1 MNRRVFL
8 QTSGLAA
15 LGALAAQAA
24 PTAKPIGLQLY
35 TLRNEIGKMGIE
47 KVLAE
52 IARMG
57 YTNVES
63 FGYGGGKFF
72 GKTPAQFRK
81 LLADNGLTSP
91 SGHYLTGRSK
101 VMKSEGLTSNWQ
113 RAVDDAAAVGQQF
126 MVIAYLMPD
135 ERKPDDYRQ
144 LYGLLNRGG
153 EAVKK
158 AGMQLAY
165 HNHDFEFTEKVDG
178 QKPYDLI
185 LKNTD
190 PKLVRMEVDLYWI
203 TKAGESAPE
212 YFKKHPGRFP
222 LWHVKDMAKTPQQE
236 FAEVGQGSMDF
247 AALFKHAKTA
257 GLKHY
262 FVEQDESKRPPLESV
277 KMSADFIKNAA
288 WG

>member
-1 MNRRVFL
+1 MNRRIFL
-8 QTSGLAA
+8 QTSGLAT
-15 LGALAAQAA
+15 LGALAGRAA

-47 KVLAE
+47 KVLSE
-52 IARMG
+52 VARMG
-57 YTNVES
+57 YQKVES
-63 FGYGGGKFF
+63 FGYGGGKLF

-81 LLADNGLTSP
+81 LLADNGLKSP

-101 VMKSEGLTSNWQ
+101 AVKSEGLTNNWQ
-113 RAVDDAAAVGQQF
+113 RAVDDAAVVGQQY

-135 ERKPDDYRQ
+135 ERRPDDYRQ

-153 EAVKK
+153 ETVKK

-178 QKPYDLI
+178 QKPYELI

-190 PKLVRMEVDLYWI
+190 PKLVQMEVDLYWI
-203 TKAGESAPE
+203 TKAGESAPA
-212 YFKKHPGRFP
+212 YFQKHPGRFP
-222 LWHVKDMAKTPQQE
+222 LWHVKDMARTPQKE

-247 AALFKHAKTA
+247 GSLFKHAKTA

-262 FVEQDESKRPPLESV
+262 FVEQDESKRAPLESV
-277 KMSADFIKNAA
+277 KMSANFIKNAT